1 MLAMLLVARKGT
13 VDDDF
18 DPFFFFIES
27 TNLWIL
33 LVLLTMFLYY
43 FAKIFNGRKF
53 VLSSVI
59 M

>member
-1 MLAMLLVARKGT
+1 MLLVARKGT